1 MIYFEVKMQ
10 QAMYEMNLSCWNE
23 STRMGLIKLE
33 FFKPQERYGWG
44 FWRLNDI
51 TKCTE
56 DTFSVYKLLNNVSP
70 IDSAVKVEKVEF
82 DPYF

>member
-1 MIYFEVKMQ
+1 
-10 QAMYEMNLSCWNE
+10 
-23 STRMGLIKLE
+23 MGLIK

-51 TKCTE
+51 NKCTE